1 MRARGVAGSVGGLG
15 VSDHV
20 CWTFG
25 SDDEYREFRAAALY
39 FAADGMALRQRLFY
53 VSERRD
59 DDVLTDLRSLGD
71 PAAMR
76 RDGALVVQQVSD
88 VYPGGGPIT
97 DPEGQLAAFD
107 GVVKQAVSDGFAGVR
122 VVAEVSA
129 LVSDPA
135 WSDGQAAWEQLAD
148 RYMVTNPLAALCGY
162 DQRVVGCDGA
172 SVLAS
177 VHPVRHDATATFS
190 VFADDGAV
198 CLEGEVD
205 AFQVPLLERALDAVP
220 DGPAGE
226 PLVVDLSELR
236 FIDVAGTGVLARHV
250 AGLVAG
256 GAEVQ
261 VRRARPLVRR
271 LWGMLDGM
279 TGSTGSTESHSAD
292 GSVSFL

>member
-25 SDDEYREFRAAALY
+25 SDEEYREFRDAALY

-71 PAAMR
+71 PEALR
-76 RDGALVVQQVSD
+76 RSGALVVQQVAD

-97 DPEGQLAAFD
+97 DPEAQLAAFD
-107 GVVKQAVSDGFAGVR
+107 GAVRQAVTDGFAGVR

-129 LVSDPA
+129 LASDPA
-135 WSDGQAAWEQLAD
+135 WCEGHAAWEQLAD
-148 RYMVTNPLAALCGY
+148 RYMAAPNPLAALCGY
-162 DQRVVGCDGA
+162 DQRIVGDEGA

-190 VFADDGAV
+190 VFADEGAV
-198 CLEGEVD
+198 CLEGEID
-205 AFQVPLLERALDAVP
+205 AFQVPLLERALTAVP
-220 DGPAGE
+220 DTPDGE
-226 PLVVDLSELR
+226 PLVVDLAELR
-236 FIDVAGTGVLARHV
+236 SGS
-250 AGLVAG
+250 
-256 GAEVQ
+256 AE
-261 VRRARPLVRR
+261 
-271 LWGMLDGM
+271 
-279 TGSTGSTESHSAD
+279 
-292 GSVSFL
+292 GSVTFL